1 MANQPLIANR
11 PVIEGSIDIDA
22 PPAAVW
28 AIVSD
33 LKRMGEWSPQCTR
46 MIVFGGEV
54 KKGARTFNVNK
65 QGWKRWPTNAK
76 VVHFEPERKLAFRV
90 VENRSIWT
98 YELEPTATG
107 TRLTE
112 SRKIPDGITKVSKV
126 LTNAVLGGTPSF
138 EAGLATGI
146 RRTLERIK
154 AEAERG

>member
-1 MANQPLIANR
+1 MANK
-11 PVIEGSIDIDA
+11 PVIEDNIDIDA

-46 MIVFGGEV
+46 MVVFGGEV
-54 KKGARTFNVNK
+54 KQGARTFNLNK

-76 VVHFEPERKLAFRV
+76 VVAFEPDRRLAFQV
-90 VENRSIWT
+90 LENRTVWS

-112 SRKIPDGITKVSKV
+112 SRKAPRGVSKLSKV
-126 LTNAVLGGTPSF
+126 LTNTMLGGTPTF
-138 EAGLATGI
+138 EAELATGI

-154 AEAERG
+154 AEAER